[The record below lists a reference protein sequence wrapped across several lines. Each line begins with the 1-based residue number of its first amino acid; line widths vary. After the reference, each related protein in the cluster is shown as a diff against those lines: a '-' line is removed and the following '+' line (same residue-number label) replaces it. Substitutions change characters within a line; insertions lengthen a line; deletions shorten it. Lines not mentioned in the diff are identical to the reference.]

1 MEEVQCEVG
10 TYDDKKKAEL
20 AEAIKAKLAAQQ
32 MTLVPV
38 VQKCMLKTKH
48 GRTINTKFW
57 VHTKEYFQYYEP
69 GFKVEDMGGGR
80 FVISGRTMIIPDHE
94 IQFVQIDNSKSALTE
109 QMFLAL
115 GGKKKMIEVVGDVGL
130 KE

>member
-1 MEEVQCEVG
+1 
-10 TYDDKKKAEL
+10 
-20 AEAIKAKLAAQQ
+20 
-32 MTLVPV
+32 
-38 VQKCMLKTKH
+38 
-48 GRTINTKFW
+48 
-57 VHTKEYFQYYEP
+57 
-69 GFKVEDMGGGR
+69 MGGGR